1 MCICTPEKRTPIC
14 PSCPMCEKEREK
26 YGYKPLELQP
36 QRAPI
41 TEVEKELN
49 DPDLPKLENWFSYH
63 PPSED
68 QKVAYGQLR
77 DGGYMLARCILLHCP
92 PSADR
97 TAALRKVREAIMTAN
112 AAIAC
117 GGK

>member
-1 MCICTPEKRTPIC
+1 MLGRRASWRVISSIEQ
-14 PSCPMCEKEREK
+14 KEEVK
-26 YGYKPLELQP
+26 GNAAQVDKIKAY
-36 QRAPI
+36 RAK
-41 TEVEKELN
+41 VEKELN

-63 PPSED
+63 PLSED